1 MKIIPA
7 IDIMDKSVVRLER
20 GEFDKEKI
28 YSGNP
33 TMIAEKWKLGGANL
47 IHVIDLDGA
56 RLGRPINLD
65 VVDEISKNVK
75 IDIELG
81 GGLRSE
87 EDLKNAFVAGAT
99 YAVIGTSA
107 VEDEAFCKELI
118 EKYKDKVIFA
128 VDARDGKVRTRG
140 WREVS
145 EYETLPYIK
154 KLEALGAKKII
165 YTDISRDGMMTGPN
179 LESLKMLL
187 GSTALEI
194 TASGGVSNIEDI
206 KILKGLE
213 KDGLRSVIVG
223 KALYEGK
230 LDLKEAINAG

>member
-20 GEFDKEKI
+20 GEFGKETI

-33 TMIAEKWKLGGANL
+33 TMIAEKWKASGADL
-47 IHVIDLDGA
+47 IHVVDLDGA

-65 VVDEISKNVK
+65 VVSEIAKNVK

-87 EDLKNAFVAGAT
+87 EDLKNAFNSGTT
-99 YAVIGTSA
+99 YLVVGTSA
-107 VEDEAFCKELI
+107 VEDEVFCGRLI

-128 VDARDGKVRTRG
+128 VDARDGKVATRG
-140 WREVS
+140 WKKVS
-145 EYETLPYIK
+145 EYETLAYAK
-154 KLEALGAKKII
+154 KLEHLGAKKII

-179 LESLKMLL
+179 LENLKSLL

-194 TASGGVSNIEDI
+194 TASGGISGIEDI
-206 KILKGLE
+206 KVLKGLE
-213 KDGLRSVIVG
+213 KEGLRSVIVG

-230 LDLKEAINAG
+230 LDLKEAIDAG